1 MTSFVRLSLL
11 IFAIS
16 SFTFYPAF
24 SQKDTIINIDKMN
37 IKKSNVYIEVDTMPV
52 LICDY
57 EGNWSERIK
66 KFIGENLD
74 FKNVKFDYEGT
85 VYVQFIVETDGAISR
100 LNIIRGLSK
109 EADREAIRVVSLMDT
124 WEPGI
129 KNNEPV
135 RTLLT
140 VPVKFT
146 H

>member
-1 MTSFVRLSLL
+1 MTSSIRLSLL

-16 SFTFYPAF
+16 SFTFFPAF

-37 IKKSNVYIEVDTMPV
+37 SNRSNVYIEVDAMPL
-52 LICDY
+52 LICRY

-66 KFIGENLD
+66 AFVGENLD
-74 FKNVKFDYEGT
+74 LENVEFDYEGT
-85 VYVQFIVETDGAISR
+85 VYVQFIVETDGSVSHV
-100 LNIIRGLSK
+100 NIIRGLSK
-109 EADREAIRVVSLMDT
+109 EADLEAIRVVRLMDK